1 MTQYFDSMICNACT
15 IITIYDPHYNRKT
28 TSKFKKSYKASMD
41 KLSKHKSY
49 KDCFLDILVR
59 DPERNKFVRDTI
71 EESAISY
78 MPNRGFKIENIIDV

>member
-1 MTQYFDSMICNACT
+1 
-15 IITIYDPHYNRKT
+15 
-28 TSKFKKSYKASMD
+28 MD